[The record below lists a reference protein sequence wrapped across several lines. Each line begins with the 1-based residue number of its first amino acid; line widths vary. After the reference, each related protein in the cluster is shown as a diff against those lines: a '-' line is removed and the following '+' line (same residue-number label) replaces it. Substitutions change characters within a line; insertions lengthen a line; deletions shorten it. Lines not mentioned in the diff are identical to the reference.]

1 MLLHVDEPGLLPQ
14 LPGGTLEP
22 GEPVGP
28 AGLREAV
35 EETGLE
41 RLLAVGYLGTRRIE
55 PARSLCAQTLD
66 TRFVHLECRHRTP
79 VRWPSLEAT
88 PHGGGPPVPYE
99 CVWVPLAAPGPMDA
113 RDALALPLVRAS
125 LARRRAGGR
134 AKGSTIG
141 GRHPP
146 RPASSGVLQWQKAR
160 LLLGKAPVR
169 SRPPDPSSRDVPRP
183 ALPGRRP
190 PRDG

>member
-1 MLLHVDEPGLLPQ
+1 MRSEIPRVPAAPPAKPRERRRVVACVTDGARDPRRARLLVLLHADEPGLLPQ

-41 RLLAVGYLGTRRIE
+41 RLRPVGYLGTRCIE

-66 TRFVHLECRHRTP
+66 TRFVHLECPHPTP

-99 CVWVPLAAPGPMDA
+99 CVWVPLASPGPMDA

-125 LARRRAGGR
+125 LARAGLRRRPDRDGR
-134 AKGSTIG
+134 A
-141 GRHPP
+141 
-146 RPASSGVLQWQKAR
+146 
-160 LLLGKAPVR
+160 APVR
-169 SRPPDPSSRDVPRP
+169 AAVARTRSRT
-183 ALPGRRP
+183 
-190 PRDG
+190 